1 MGGGNRRT
9 YGQEE
14 LTGLVLGLRERVVNL
29 EQQVANQ
36 AAYQGKL
43 GGRLTAVED
52 VQMRLLQR
60 VLNLEQQVANQALE
74 LHKWTSPITLKS
86 QAAQQQATEHL
97 YAPLREEAPSMRG
110 DVAAIVAM
118 RAFIE
123 RFLAMDDLGLQ
134 VNGAVRDD
142 AREALGRARVE
153 S

>member
-1 MGGGNRRT
+1 MMAHNS
-9 YGQEE
+9 
-14 LTGLVLGLRERVVNL
+14 LVDAYEDQMKRIVNL

-36 AAYQGKL
+36 ALALNKKSDKAMPYGPIDTIV
-43 GGRLTAVED
+43 TA
-52 VQMRLLQR
+52 
-60 VLNLEQQVANQALE
+60 
-74 LHKWTSPITLKS
+74 S
-86 QAAQQQATEHL
+86 QAAAAQATAHL

-118 RAFIE
+118 KAFIE

-134 VNGAVRDD
+134 VDSKTRDD

>member
-1 MGGGNRRT
+1 MDGGNRRT

-36 AAYQGKL
+36 ALLMPQIKL
-43 GGRLTAVED
+43 RDAQTLAVH
-52 VQMRLLQR
+52 
-60 VLNLEQQVANQALE
+60 EQ
-74 LHKWTSPITLKS
+74 LKS
-86 QAAQQQATEHL
+86 QAAHQQATAHL

-118 RAFIE
+118 KAFIE

-134 VNGAVRDD
+134 VNSKTRDD